1 MADLQIKLTL
11 GSLDIFLQGDGELVY
26 KVFSDIRD
34 NGLGLLNE
42 VPSVVEG
49 DDVSKDENIE
59 DDTVERKVV
68 EPQESA
74 VLATSHKAKSRKKNG
89 ISNVQL
95 IKDLDLSGTRSG
107 KSLKAFMEEKN
118 PATNVQKTTAFVYY
132 LQTFLELE
140 EITIDHI
147 FTCYKSM
154 NYRIPNNLQQ
164 NLTDTSSSRYGYI
177 NRKDGKYSMTII
189 GSNFIEHDLPKGE

>member
-11 GSLDIFLQGDGELVY
+11 GNLDIFLQGDGELVY
-26 KVFSDIRD
+26 KVFSDVRN

-42 VPSVVEG
+42 VPSVVKST
-49 DDVSKDENIE
+49 DVSKDENIDE
-59 DDTVERKVV
+59 NTVERKEV
-68 EPQESA
+68 EPQESS
-74 VLATSHKAKSRKKNG
+74 VLATPHKAKSRKKNG

-95 IKDLDLSGTRSG
+95 IKDLDLSGTGSA

-118 PATNVQKTTAFVYY
+118 PSTNVQKTTAFVYY
-132 LQTFLELE
+132 LQNFLEID

-164 NLTDTSSSRYGYI
+164 NLSDTSSSKYGYI
-177 NRKDGKYSMTII
+177 SRKDGKYSMTIL

>member
-59 DDTVERKVV
+59 DDTVERKEV
-68 EPQESA
+68 ESQESA

-118 PATNVQKTTAFVYY
+118 PTTNVQKTTAFVYY